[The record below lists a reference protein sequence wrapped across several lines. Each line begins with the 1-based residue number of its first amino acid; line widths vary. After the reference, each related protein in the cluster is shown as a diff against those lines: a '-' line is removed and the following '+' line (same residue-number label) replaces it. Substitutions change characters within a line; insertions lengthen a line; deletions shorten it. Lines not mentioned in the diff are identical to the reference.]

1 MLRIGIITLSASDNC
16 GSLLQTYAL
25 QQVIKNNFTC
35 NVEVINFNSPQ
46 SEQIYNIF
54 PSKFYKH
61 PKKTLFT
68 LKNLQSIKRQ
78 KKGYDEFRK
87 QYLDLTENVYRD
99 VESLKEIEGK
109 YDILITGSDQVWNVN
124 MTDYSDAFFIPWDN
138 EAVKIAYATSLGST
152 QEIEI
157 EKAEQLKRMLS
168 SFSAISVREET
179 GKETIQKLTEK
190 EVKLTADP
198 TLLISGEEWEKLAGE
213 REIQEPY
220 IFYYSWSYPDEEMN
234 RLVEKFA
241 KKMDLRVF
249 VINSSKWYKYRP
261 GEFGFELY
269 KESGPLTFLNLMKHA
284 EYVFVQSFHGAVF
297 ANLLKKRFFFLN
309 ENVNGQVDFRTK
321 NIIGILHE
329 EKQIVH
335 DLYDIEAAMN
345 TELTYKSREFDDLIS
360 TSYEFL
366 VHAVLANRERII

>member
-1 MLRIGIITLSASDNC
+1 MLKIGIITLSASDNC

-25 QQVIKNNFTC
+25 QQVIKDKFSC
-35 NVEVINFNSPQ
+35 SVEVINFNSPQ

-54 PSKFYKH
+54 PRGFYKH
-61 PKKTLFT
+61 PKKALFT
-68 LKNLQSIKRQ
+68 LKNLQSIKVQ
-78 KKGYDEFRK
+78 KKGYDKFRK
-87 QYLDLTENVYRD
+87 QYLNLTEHVYRD
-99 VESLKEIEGK
+99 VKSLKEIEGK

-138 EAVKIAYATSLGST
+138 QAVKIAYATSLGST

-234 RLVEKFA
+234 RLVEQFA
-241 KKMDLRVF
+241 KKMNLKVF

-261 GEFGFELY
+261 EKFEFELY
-269 KESGPLTFLNLMKHA
+269 RESGPLTFLNLMKYA
-284 EYVFVQSFHGAVF
+284 DYVFVQSFHGAVF

-329 EKQIVH
+329 EKQVVH
-335 DLYDIEAAMN
+335 DLHDIETAMK
-345 TELTYKSREFDDLIS
+345 TELTYKSQEFDDLVK

-366 VHAVLANRERII
+366 VNAVPEN